1 MKNTQKG
8 YTLLESL
15 ITLALFSFLFLAGLS
30 FLNSAKVHFHG
41 LKDEYEAGES
51 LYASCDR
58 VRLDLEAAGAGL
70 ENPLRLGL
78 LPGVSDTNDR
88 LLIRIGEPALVLP
101 ADLQPGQTRITLADT
116 SPFKKGRLAC
126 VFDDTGGEAVTVASV
141 DPQSIVLTQPLQRGY
156 PAADAW
162 LVLVRT
168 VEIYLDQSSGILRRK
183 VNTSPAQ
190 PLLEETGAFQ
200 CRYDQITHLTRISIQ
215 HEPSKEKNHAFSIR
229 PKNLVLAGLQ

>member
-1 MKNTQKG
+1 MKHTRG
-8 YTLLESL
+8 YSLLESL

-30 FLNSAKVHFHG
+30 FLGSAKTHFHS
-41 LKDEYEAGES
+41 LQDEYEAAES

-58 VRLDLEAAGAGL
+58 IRLDLEEAGAGL
-70 ENPLRLGL
+70 ENPLRLGM
-78 LPGVSDTNDR
+78 LPGVSDVNDR
-88 LLIRIGEPALVLP
+88 LLVRSAELALDLP

-116 SPFKKGRLAC
+116 SAFKKGRLAC
-126 VFDDTGGEAVTVASV
+126 VFDDTGGETVTIASV
-141 DPQSIVLTQPLQRGY
+141 DPQYLILAQPLKRGY
-156 PAADAW
+156 PAADSR

-168 VEIYLDQSSGILRRK
+168 VEVYLDQSSSILRRK

-190 PLLEETGAFQ
+190 PLLEETSAFQ
-200 CRYDQITHLTRISIQ
+200 CGYDKVTHLTRISIQ